1 MRKGRGH
8 WIESW
13 DTPTVRSLERMRESK
28 KRTLHEE
35 RRTKEGVWSRKLVKT
50 AFQEGRSDTN
60 LSSSP
65 QGRASMMKAED

>member
-13 DTPTVRSLERMRESK
+13 GTPTVRNVERMSESEE
-28 KRTLHEE
+28 RTLSEG
-35 RRTKEGVWSRKLVKT
+35 RRTKEGVWSRTPVKT
-50 AFQEGRSDTN
+50 AIQEGRSDTN

-65 QGRASMMKAED
+65 QGRSSLLKAED